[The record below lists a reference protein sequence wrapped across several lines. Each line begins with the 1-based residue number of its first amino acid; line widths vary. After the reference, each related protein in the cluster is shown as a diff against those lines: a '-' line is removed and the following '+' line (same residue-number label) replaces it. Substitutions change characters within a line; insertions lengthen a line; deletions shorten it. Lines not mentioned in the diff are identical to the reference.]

1 MIIYSRIL
9 IFTKKKK
16 KTISYFMDKNMKI
29 PRGREINKI
38 KIPCKW
44 KIFGKYYQKRS
55 FLCWS
60 S

>member
-1 MIIYSRIL
+1 
-9 IFTKKKK
+9 
-16 KTISYFMDKNMKI
+16 MDKNMKI

-44 KIFGKYYQKRS
+44 KIFGKYYQKGS